1 MYNGSMD
8 EKGAEIVFTTDRLL
22 EAEQVRSL
30 LEANGLLA
38 RVLDGNVVSM
48 FPWLSGWA
56 GRIKVIVPP
65 SQAEEAREVLKDS
78 GLLGGGK
85 PWLA

>member
-1 MYNGSMD
+1 MD

-22 EAEQVRSL
+22 EAEQVRGL

-38 RVLDGNVVSM
+38 RVLDGNLVSM
-48 FPWLSGWA
+48 LPWMSGWA

-65 SQAEEAREVLKDS
+65 SQAADARQLLKDS
-78 GLLGGGK
+78 DLLGGGK

>member
-1 MYNGSMD
+1 MD

-22 EAEQVRSL
+22 EAEQVRGL

-65 SQAEEAREVLKDS
+65 SQASEAREILKDAD
-78 GLLGGGK
+78 LLGGGK
-85 PWLA
+85 SWLA